1 MSKEIQ
7 IPQHV
12 AIVMDGNGRWANQKH
27 LPRVA
32 GHREGVKA
40 ARNIIEACGKAD
52 IKILTLFAF
61 SSENWNRP
69 ETEVSALM
77 DLFISSLENE
87 IQTLNKN
94 GVKLNFIGDRN
105 QFNKKLHNKINES
118 ERLTQNN
125 SDFIL
130 NIAANYGGR
139 WDIVEAC
146 KTLCHRVI
154 ENELAVDDIDEDS
167 FSKAIS
173 THPFPEPDLFIRTA
187 GEERLSNFLIWQLA
201 YTELYFTDTLWP
213 DFNEQQLHIA
223 LQSFNQRKRKFG
235 LTQEHVDGKASA

>member
-1 MSKEIQ
+1 MTKENQ

-12 AIVMDGNGRWANQKH
+12 AIVMDGNGRWASKKF

-40 ARNIIEACGKAD
+40 ARNIIEACGKAGV
-52 IKILTLFAF
+52 KILTLFAF

-77 DLFISSLENE
+77 DLFISSLESE
-87 IQTLNKN
+87 IQALNKN
-94 GVKLNFIGDRN
+94 GVRLNFIGDRS
-105 QFNKKLHNKINES
+105 QFNQKLQNKINES
-118 ERLTQNN
+118 ENLTQDN

-139 WDIVEAC
+139 WDIVQAC
-146 KTLCHRVI
+146 KALCRRVQESDLSI
-154 ENELAVDDIDEDS
+154 ENINEEALS
-167 FSKAIS
+167 NAIS
-173 THPFPEPDLFIRTA
+173 TYPMPEPDLFIRTA

-201 YTELYFTDTLWP
+201 YTELYFTETLWP
-213 DFNEQQLHIA
+213 EFNEQQLHLA
-223 LQSFNQRKRKFG
+223 LQSYSQRKRKFG
-235 LTQEHVDGKASA
+235 LTQEQVDGKASA